1 MWIKILLI
9 FFTIS
14 FLLRSD
20 QSFNQDLG
28 RHLKLGE
35 IILQGRTVP
44 TTNLFSYT
52 NPDFP
57 FINTHWLFEVFIYL
71 VNQVLG
77 VQPLLYIKV
86 IIILLSVWI
95 TLKII
100 SKENRVLLLPVGF
113 IFFHVLRERTDL
125 RPEIF
130 SFLFTAVTYFILES
144 SLRTKRGNLLFFL
157 PLIQLIWI
165 NTHIYFFVGLVLQ
178 VIFLLHT
185 AHLKLRSHISSG
197 KVELQVVIFILSVL
211 ISFINPNGMK
221 GFLYPLNVTQNYG
234 YNIVENQTMFFLENL
249 NFKDPNFLFVKMT
262 VGIILFSILVTL
274 LSSLRKQGPIN
285 NGGLKNILLSLTGLG
300 LALLNVRS
308 FPYLVFLS
316 LPAVMANFGEIKR
329 KWFTQVLLLVT
340 CVLLLLESYFYLS
353 GNYYKYTDSQ
363 YQSGLKYSESSKK
376 ALDFVLSNN
385 LAGPV
390 FNNFDIGSYII
401 YRGYLPAGRQG
412 PDYRVFIDGRPE
424 AYPASFIQGI
434 YVPAQYDYGKFKIL
448 NQETGFKTII
458 FSHTDQT
465 PWAANFLKE
474 VIKDLSWSLVYVDD
488 YMVVLI
494 RHEDLDMYKLQ
505 KVDLAALSP
514 NLFNFEN
521 HVSYIRM
528 AIFLSNTGYIE
539 SAGRFIAESL
549 KLFPGSPVANSAIGN
564 PVKNYIFW

>member
-1 MWIKILLI
+1 MWIKLILL
-9 FFTIS
+9 FFAFS

-35 IILQGRTVP
+35 IILQSLSVP
-44 TTNLFSYT
+44 KTNLFSYT

-57 FINTHWLFEVFIYL
+57 FINTHWLFEVFVFLANQSIGLQALL
-71 VNQVLG
+71 VL
-77 VQPLLYIKV
+77 KV

-100 SKENRVLLLPVGF
+100 PGKNQVLLLPIGF

-130 SFLFTAVTYFILES
+130 SFLFTSLSLYILTKFSQMS
-144 SLRTKRGNLLFFL
+144 SDRETNVQRAKLIFLL
-157 PLIQLIWI
+157 PVIQLIWV

-178 VIFLLHT
+178 AIFLVHLT
-185 AHLKLRSHISSG
+185 YLKLASHMESG
-197 KVELQVVIFILSVL
+197 KVKLMAIIFGLSVL
-211 ISFINPNGMK
+211 VSLINPNGLS
-221 GFLYPLNVTQNYG
+221 GLLYPLKVGQNYG
-234 YNIVENQTMFFLENL
+234 YSIVENQTIFFLENL
-249 NFKDPNFLFVKMT
+249 KFKDPNFLFVKIT
-262 VGIILFSILVTL
+262 WGIIVISILTAFLRRKIQLQNL
-274 LSSLRKQGPIN
+274 LLAIF
-285 NGGLKNILLSLTGLG
+285 GGIL
-300 LALLNVRS
+300 AFLNVRS

-316 LPAVMANFGEIKR
+316 LPAVMVNFGEIK
-329 KWFTQVLLLVT
+329 KGLLTKTLFSIS
-340 CVLLLLESYFYLS
+340 CILLIFESYFYIS
-353 GNYYKYTDSQ
+353 NSYYKYTDSQ
-363 YQSGLKYSESSKK
+363 YQADLKFSESSKQ
-376 ALDFVLSNN
+376 ALDFVLKSQ
-385 LAGPV
+385 LPGPI

-401 YRGYLPAGRQG
+401 YRAHPN
-412 PDYRVFIDGRPE
+412 YRVFIDGRPE

-434 YVPAQYDYGKFKIL
+434 YVPAQYDYNKFKIL
-448 NQETGFKTII
+448 NQEAGFKTII

-474 VIKDLSWSLVYVDD
+474 VIKDKDWSLVYVDD

-494 RHEDLDMYKLQ
+494 RSEDLEKYNLQ
-505 KVDLAALSP
+505 EVDLAALNP

-521 HVSYIRM
+521 HVSYIRL

-549 KLFPGSPVANSAIGN
+549 KLFPGSPVANSVIGN
-564 PVKNYIFW
+564 PTKNYIFW